1 MFAVKVFSLLGT
13 QCLCQVAASCIMFN
27 KLAMDPACYVDVDL
41 TMQGAF
47 DYASKVGNRT
57 INQLVERAGHN
68 LR

>member
-1 MFAVKVFSLLGT
+1 
-13 QCLCQVAASCIMFN
+13 MFN

-41 TMQGAF
+41 TMQGAL